1 MARRSRLGISVVGAL
16 FLLAPIA
23 ACSEDSADEPAGP
36 VTADG
41 DYVHFEAGEHTVEF
55 GGEEHKLV
63 LPQAAQLRV
72 TDAGI
77 VPANFEDDDDLA
89 DILPELPYQAPGGG
103 EQFYFV
109 MTDRFANGN
118 PDNDDAGLGDDPLVS
133 GFDPTNE
140 GFFLGGDIA
149 GITEN
154 LDYIE
159 GLGATAI
166 WLTPPFKNQPVQGG
180 EGEESAGYHG
190 YWITDFTQIDP
201 HYGTNDE
208 LQELID
214 EAHARDIKIYFDI
227 ITNHTA
233 DVISYEG
240 GDYSYIPTTVEPY
253 TDAEG
258 NVIDTYALAGQEF
271 PELDPQTSF
280 PYVPVASDV
289 VKVPEWLNDV
299 TLYHNRGDSTWAGE
313 SVTYGDF
320 SGLDD
325 LMTENKVVVD
335 GMAEIY
341 KAWIDMGIDGFRID
355 TAKHVNFE
363 FWEDWTVQ
371 ISEHADDEFFMFG
384 EVFDSNPEVLAK
396 YPRQSRMDSV
406 LDFAYQD
413 SVLQYLNG
421 ADASVLSALFA
432 KDALYTTPSSSPVDL
447 PTFLGNH
454 DMGRVGYL
462 LQGAEKEKKSKLA
475 HALLYLTRGQ
485 PVIYYGDEQ
494 GFVGNGGDKIAR
506 QPLFET
512 QVPAYQSQELIDG
525 SEFGSGPHTATDS
538 AMYEAISELAW
549 LRRERPG
556 LSTGAQIELLSEGK
570 TYAFSRVDPED
581 HIEYV
586 VLVNSGDEEVTVDV
600 ATLTEG
606 GAYTKLYSTDDEA
619 DLPGRVSSAND
630 RYEFTVPAY
639 GAVVYMAEGNVTP
652 AADHIALGGR
662 LNDANQMELVADV
675 EESRYSQTSFFYRVV
690 GTEEWVPLGTSA
702 GPDARVFH
710 DLAGVENGN
719 LLEYRAVIN
728 GRTGASMLYLVG
740 GPAPELPEGTE

>member
-1 MARRSRLGISVVGAL
+1 MARRSRLGMSVVGAL

-23 ACSEDSADEPAGP
+23 ACSEDSVDEPAGP

-55 GGEEHKLV
+55 GGEEHRLV

-89 DILPELPYQAPGGG
+89 DVLPELPYQAPGGG

-133 GFDPTNE
+133 GFDPTNG

-384 EVFDSNPEVLAK
+384 EVFDSNPEILAK
-396 YPRQSRMDSV
+396 YPRQSQMDSV

-421 ADASVLSALFA
+421 ADASVLSTLFA
-432 KDALYTTPSSSPVDL
+432 KDALYTTHSSSPVDL

-512 QVPAYQSQELIDG
+512 QVSAYQSQELIDG
-525 SEFGSGPHTATDS
+525 SEFGTGPHMATDS
-538 AMYEAISELAW
+538 AMYETISELAW
-549 LRRERPG
+549 LRREQPG

-581 HIEYV
+581 QIEYV

-600 ATLTEG
+600 TTLTEG
-606 GAYTKLYSTDDEA
+606 GAYAKLYSTDDEA

-630 RYEFTVPAY
+630 NYEFTVPAY

-652 AADHIALGGR
+652 AADDIALGGR

-675 EESRYSQTSFFYRVV
+675 EESRYSQTSFSYRVV
-690 GTEEWVPLGTSA
+690 GTEEWVPLGTSV
-702 GPDARVFH
+702 GPDARIFH

-728 GRTGASMLYLVG
+728 GNTGASMMYLVG
-740 GPAPELPEGTE
+740 GPAPELPEGAE